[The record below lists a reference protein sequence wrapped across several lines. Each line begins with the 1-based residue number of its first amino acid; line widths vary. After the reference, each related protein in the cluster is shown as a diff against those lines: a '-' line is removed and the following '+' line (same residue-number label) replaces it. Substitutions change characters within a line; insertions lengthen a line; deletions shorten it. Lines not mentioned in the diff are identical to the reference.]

1 MIPCISQLKG
11 GDDIKGC
18 SDGIECDKYYR
29 GINLFREQS
38 LVPIWREHRKTNHKK
53 RHSCKRKL
61 EEIELHKQEVSTYS
75 KCDAGTR
82 DDG

>member
-1 MIPCISQLKG
+1 MIPCIGQLKG

-18 SDGIECDKYYR
+18 SDGIESDEYYR
-29 GINLFREQS
+29 GISLFRGQS
-38 LVPIWREHRKTNHKK
+38 VVPIRREHRKTNHKK
-53 RHSCKRKL
+53 RYSSKWKL

-82 DDG
+82 DHG